1 MTVQVPV
8 PVQLP
13 PLQPVNVEPAAGVA
27 VSVTA
32 VPLAK
37 VAEQVAPH
45 EMPAGE
51 LEIVP
56 LPAPAFV
63 RLSVKGCSANV
74 AVTLWA
80 ALIVTVQVPVP
91 VQPPLQPVNVEP
103 VAGVAVSVTAVPL
116 ANAAEQVAPHE
127 MPVGELETVPLPVP
141 AFVTARVNGCSA
153 NVAVTDVA
161 AVIVVV
167 HVPEPVQAPLQPEN
181 VEPVAGDAVRVTA
194 APVVNEAEQ
203 VEPHEMPAGLLV
215 TVPVPAPAFETVS
228 VELTDA
234 PVPVTSLD
242 NVSPSAVKLTLA
254 LAAVVL
260 VGVNVTVMVAVA
272 PELVSVNGLPE
283 TMLKG
288 AATDAVPVIVPPR
301 VLCTVNVCVAELPIL
316 TVPKF
321 TVVVGVAA
329 MSTCATALA
338 TPEHV
343 LSLPLVSIAVIATL

>member
-1 MTVQVPV
+1 MTDWAALIVTVHVPV

-153 NVAVTDVA
+153 NVAVTEVA

-167 HVPEPVQAPLQPEN
+167 HVPVPVQAPLQPVKVEPAAGVAVNVTADPLVNACEHVAPQEMPDGELVMLPLPVPDLVTLSVKDDCTNEAVTVVAALKVTVHVPVPLHPPPFQPEN
-181 VEPVAGDAVRVTA
+181 VEPAAGVAVKVTTV
-194 APVVNEAEQ
+194 PLPNEAEH
-203 VEPHEMPAGLLV
+203 VDPHEIPAGELD
-215 TVPVPAPAFETVS
+215 TVPEPAPALLTVS
-228 VELTDA
+228 V
-234 PVPVTSLD
+234 
-242 NVSPSAVKLTLA
+242 AV
-254 LAAVVL
+254 
-260 VGVNVTVMVAVA
+260 
-272 PELVSVNGLPE
+272 
-283 TMLKG
+283 
-288 AATDAVPVIVPPR
+288 
-301 VLCTVNVCVAELPIL
+301 
-316 TVPKF
+316 
-321 TVVVGVAA
+321 
-329 MSTCATALA
+329 
-338 TPEHV
+338 
-343 LSLPLVSIAVIATL
+343 